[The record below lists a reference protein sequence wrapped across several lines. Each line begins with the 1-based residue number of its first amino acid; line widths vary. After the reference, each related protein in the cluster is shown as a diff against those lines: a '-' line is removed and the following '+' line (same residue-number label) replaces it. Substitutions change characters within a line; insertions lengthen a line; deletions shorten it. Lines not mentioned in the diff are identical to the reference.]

1 MQYFRLNLCVSL
13 AGQINFVVL
22 RSISIL
28 MGNEQEA
35 KRSVHIR
42 NLQISVSKTNIPMSG
57 VAYLS
62 I

>member
-22 RSISIL
+22 RSISLL
-28 MGNEQEA
+28 MGNLN
-35 KRSVHIR
+35 SVTEMNR
-42 NLQISVSKTNIPMSG
+42 KPKG
-57 VAYLS
+57 VF